1 VSVSYDRVTLSLA
14 SYRCGGAEVP
24 DPVQVALPVPLE
36 RESGVSQDHAAQR
49 GYACGLA
56 AATAGRSAGWPGR
69 DACLRRAGAGAWL
82 KRLAWVKPSTK
93 LRDTARRRVGTIGRA
108 RYVTHEDMGSWGE
121 HHTAPSVEV
130 GGEAAPLGAPS
141 SRAAHTCLLCLVR
154 QPHWVLRPAAACRG
168 LPRPATACH
177 GLPRPATACHG
188 LPRPAAACH
197 GLGGLPRPATAC
209 RGLPLGSYWGRD
221 GRSGMTGRRVQRWLD
236 GSRVAS
242 PAPVLGSGA

>member
-82 KRLAWVKPSTK
+82 A
-93 LRDTARRRVGTIGRA
+93 
-108 RYVTHEDMGSWGE
+108 
-121 HHTAPSVEV
+121 
-130 GGEAAPLGAPS
+130 EA
-141 SRAAHTCLLCLVR
+141 T
-154 QPHWVLRPAAACRG
+154 
-168 LPRPATACH
+168 
-177 GLPRPATACHG
+177 
-188 LPRPAAACH
+188 
-197 GLGGLPRPATAC
+197 GLGETQHKAARHHVGLAC
-209 RGLPLGSYWGRD
+209 FPEILFRNVSNVKRHKCHMND
-221 GRSGMTGRRVQRWLD
+221 TFTCAR
-236 GSRVAS
+236 AHHK
-242 PAPVLGSGA
+242 